1 MPDFSKKKLTGAFF
15 ASFSLSNAKGQFQF
29 TKEGSGPEVTK
40 ALLDSNDVFVL
51 DVQHEIFVW
60 VGSKANAEEH
70 KNGLH
75 YAQEYL
81 KREGLPS
88 QTPIS
93 KVLEDGDHAMFDNAL
108 NRF

>member
-1 MPDFSKKKLTGAFF
+1 G
-15 ASFSLSNAKGQFQF
+15 SLVF

-40 ALLDSNDVFVL
+40 SLLDSNDVFIL
-51 DVQHEIFVW
+51 DVGHEIFVW
-60 VGSKANAEEH
+60 VGANANKEEH

-81 KREGLPS
+81 KRENMPS
-88 QTPIS
+88 HVPIA
-93 KVLEDGDHAMFDNAL
+93 KVLEEGDHTMFDNAL